1 MRMSDWRSDVCSSDL
16 DSLAAILN
24 GVGHGLNIY
33 QGDVAFPTSVTGQ
46 QVQDLPDA
54 VGEVTTLDARNADGS
69 ARPEITSLD
78 TIVGDINDR
87 VKRMPVDDFAGL
99 VEGSTD
105 IVDDVTG
112 FLGGLANGAGDALN
126 KASDFLPDFGLLGG
140 AGDLV

>member
-33 QGDVAFPTSVTGQ
+33 QGDVAFPTSVTDQ

-69 ARPEITSLD
+69 ARPEITTVD

-87 VKRMPVDDFAGL
+87 VERMTVDDFDGL
-99 VEGSTD
+99 VEGSPD
-105 IVDDVTG
+105 
-112 FLGGLANGAGDALN
+112 LGEGNGSAPGQD
-126 KASDFLPDFGLLGG
+126 KGCT
-140 AGDLV
+140 